1 MKQRRVH
8 VWITGRVQ
16 GVFFRAYARDT
27 AQLLGI
33 TGWIRNL
40 PGGTV
45 EAVFEG
51 DANKVEKMMEWC
63 YEGSPL
69 SRVDRVEV
77 LDEHYTGDFDIFMIT
92 R

>member
-33 TGWIRNL
+33 TGWVRNL